1 MGGMVAALTFLFP
14 VPSAECSLNESMS
27 EYNIVAEIKT
37 VHQSQPGGRKCFRE
51 SVACGEVEPAIVPE
65 CRVVQGVMKV
75 G

>member
-1 MGGMVAALTFLFP
+1 
-14 VPSAECSLNESMS
+14 MS

-37 VHQSQPGGRKCFRE
+37 VHQSQPGGRECFRE

-65 CRVVQGVMKV
+65 CRIVQAVMKV